1 MTIVLDSCAAI
12 EIVLNRENA
21 IKLREILNSADEV
34 VTSSLYKVEVA
45 NVLLKYSKG
54 GFIEKNICDKLL
66 TLAESLIDDFIDIS
80 ENNHEALREAIR
92 LNHSVYDMLFITIA
106 RSRNAELLTLDKR
119 LKDLAERE
127 NISHRQS

>member
-1 MTIVLDSCAAI
+1 MTIVLDSCTAI

-21 IKLREILNSADEV
+21 IKFREILNSADEV
-34 VTSSLYKVEVA
+34 VTSSLYKAEVA

-54 GFIEKNICDKLL
+54 GFIEKTICDKLL
-66 TLAESLIDDFIDIS
+66 TLSESLIDEFIDIS

-92 LNHSVYDMLFITIA
+92 LNHSVYDMLFLTIA
-106 RSRNAELLTLDKR
+106 RSRNAVLLTLDKK

-127 NISHRQS
+127 NFSIFT

>member
-21 IKLREILNSADEV
+21 IKLREIINSADDV

-54 GFIEKNICDKLL
+54 GFIEKTICDKLL

-80 ENNHEALREAIR
+80 ENNHEALKEAIR
-92 LNHSVYDMLFITIA
+92 LNHSVYDMLFLTIA
-106 RSRNAELLTLDKR
+106 RSRDAVLLTLDNR

-127 NISHRQS
+127 SIPSR

>member
-21 IKLREILNSADEV
+21 IKLREIINSADEV
-34 VTSSLYKVEVA
+34 VTSSLYKAEVA
-45 NVLLKYSKG
+45 NVLLKYSKV
-54 GFIEKNICDKLL
+54 GFIEKNIWDKLL
-66 TLAESLIDDFIDIS
+66 TLAESLIDDFVDIS

-106 RSRNAELLTLDKR
+106 RSRDAVLLTLDKK
-119 LKDLAERE
+119 LKDLAEQE
-127 NISHRQS
+127 NIPIR